1 MNSDI
6 VIKQEHHMAVLDKG
20 VWYPNKERHELLKE
34 ESFNLSVASELSR
47 YHLYISYACPFAH
60 RCYLVINYLGL
71 QHAISVSSV
80 AAKRDVGGWLFDG
93 EHPDKVNAVSSL
105 VALYQKAKPT
115 YSGSVTVPVLWDK
128 VQNRIISNDSS
139 SMAMDLATKWLPLA
153 SNQIELVPEHLKNEI
168 TSLNN
173 WLHQHVNRQVYH
185 VGFASEQ
192 ASYDA
197 ASEVLFEAL
206 EQLNTRIKQTRYLH
220 GNEITLSDLFLIPT
234 LVRFE
239 AIYEVHFKA
248 NKKRLKSFE
257 HLYNY
262 MLDLVSIPS
271 IRDTIDIDYMKL
283 HYYFSHKHINPTGI
297 VPAGPEISW

>member
-1 MNSDI
+1 
-6 VIKQEHHMAVLDKG
+6 MAVLDKG
-20 VWYPNKERHELLKE
+20 IGYPNKDVHELFQE
-34 ESFNLSVASELSR
+34 DSFHLPEVPELGR

-80 AAKRDVGGWLFDG
+80 AAKRGSDGWLFDQ
-93 EHPDKVNAVSSL
+93 EYPDKVNAMPGL
-105 VALYQKAKPT
+105 VALYQKVNPA
-115 YSGSVTVPVLWDK
+115 YSGRITVPVLWDK
-128 VQNRIISNDSS
+128 VQNNIVGNDSS

-153 SNQIELVPEHLKNEI
+153 KNQIELVPDHLKNEI
-168 TSLNN
+168 TSLND
-173 WLHQHVNRQVYH
+173 WLHQHLNRKVYQ
-185 VGFASEQ
+185 VGFAADQ
-192 ASYDA
+192 TSYDA
-197 ASEVLFEAL
+197 ANEVLFEAL
-206 EQLNTRIKQTRYLH
+206 EQLNIRFRKTRYLH
-220 GNEITLSDLFLIPT
+220 GNKITLSDLFLIPT

-239 AIYEVHFKA
+239 AVYEVHFKA
-248 NKKRLKSFE
+248 NKKQLKSFE

-297 VPAGPEISW
+297 VPAGPEIPW